1 MEKKIGKKE
10 IILLVILFAVLLL
23 IWFGYRR
30 MHQTESGSRIRITVS
45 GETMEEYDLAEDA
58 EIPIE
63 IDGKLTNTLVISD
76 GRADMISA
84 DCPDQIC
91 VNTSPISALS
101 ETIVCLPN
109 QVVVEVISSDE
120 EAEFDVIVQ

>member
-10 IILLVILFAVLLL
+10 ILLLVVLFAALLL
-23 IWFGYRR
+23 IWAGYRWLR
-30 MHQTESGSRIRITVS
+30 DPETGGRIRVTVS
-45 GETMEEYDLAEDA
+45 GETVGEYDLGTDR

-63 IDGKLTNTLVISD
+63 SGGRITNTLVIAD
-76 GRADMISA
+76 GKADMISA

-91 VNTSPISALS
+91 VNTKPVSALS

-109 QVVVEVISSDE
+109 QIVVEVISSEE